1 MKWETYKK
9 NFWKCAKENDFT
21 DDFINEALLYAKNL
35 FDKDVPIIYDQI
47 HLSKLLGFSQ
57 EYLYGVSNKPE
68 RFYRYFEIPK
78 KNGDSRKIAE
88 PLPNLKEIQRWILE
102 EILYKFKVSDYSKA
116 YIKGRSIR
124 DNARFHRGQKMV
136 LSMDITDY
144 FNSIKFQKVYRFF
157 YEIGYKAD
165 VSVMLANLC
174 CLNNSLPQGAS
185 TSPALSNLIT
195 IKLDNRIAGFTK
207 KGKIRY
213 TRYADDM
220 TFSGEFD
227 CGMVVKF
234 VKKILS
240 EEGFSLNDSKTRLR
254 YYYEKQEVTGI
265 IVNEKLQVPI
275 SLRKKLRQDMYYINK
290 YGLNSHLSKTK
301 NTKANYLKHLLG
313 IANFI
318 LFINPKDQDTKK
330 HIQKLHL
337 LLKFSQVTNEK
348 NDKS

>member
-9 NFWKCAKENDFT
+9 NFSKLAKENNFT
-21 DDFINEALLYAKNL
+21 DEFIHESLLYAKNL
-35 FDKDVPIIYDQI
+35 YDKNVPIIYDQI
-47 HLSKLLGFSQ
+47 HLSRLLGFSE
-57 EYLYGVSNKPE
+57 EYLYGASNKPKK
-68 RFYRYFEIPK
+68 FYRYFEIPK
-78 KNGDSRKIAE
+78 KSGGSRKIAE

-102 EILYKFKVSDYSKA
+102 EILYKFKVSEYSKA

-144 FNSIKFQKVYRFF
+144 FNSIRFKRVYRFF
-157 YEIGYKAD
+157 YEIGYKAH

-174 CLNNSLPQGAS
+174 CLNHSLPQGAS

-195 IKLDNRIAGFTK
+195 IKLDNRIAGFAK
-207 KGKIRY
+207 KNKIRY

-227 CGMVVKF
+227 CGMVIKF
-234 VKKILS
+234 VKRVLL
-240 EEGFSLNDSKTRLR
+240 EEGFSLNDVKTRVR
-254 YYYEKQEVTGI
+254 YCYEKQEVTGI
-265 IVNEKLQVPI
+265 IVNEKLQAPI
-275 SLRKKLRQDMYYINK
+275 SLRKKLRQDMYYIEK

-318 LFINPKDQDTKK
+318 LFINPRDEDTKK
-330 HIQKLHL
+330 YIEKLHL
-337 LLKFSQVTNEK
+337 LLKATETINENNK
-348 NDKS
+348 L